1 MKPQRPYLL
10 RALYDWLL
18 DSDETPYVLVDAT
31 IEGVVVPGEFVQN
44 GQIVLNIGPNAVR
57 DLNLGDEYVMF
68 ASRFNGQAME
78 VVLPMASVRAVYG
91 KDSGQGMVFPDEGY
105 ATSPSG
111 VVGSEPQETGELAD
125 AQDTASSNN
134 QPVDIQAADTTRGE
148 TAHKDGSSEDGSGS
162 DGPPDKPT
170 LRLV

>member
-68 ASRFNGQAME
+68 ASRFNGQSME
-78 VVLPMASVRAVYG
+78 VVLPLASVRAVYG

-111 VVGSEPQETGELAD
+111 VVGSEPQAGERAD
-125 AQDTASSNN
+125 AEDTGPSSD
-134 QPVDIQAADTTRGE
+134 QPADMQAADTTRGE
-148 TAHKDGSSEDGSGS
+148 TADEEGSGS
-162 DGPPDKPT
+162 DEPPDKPT